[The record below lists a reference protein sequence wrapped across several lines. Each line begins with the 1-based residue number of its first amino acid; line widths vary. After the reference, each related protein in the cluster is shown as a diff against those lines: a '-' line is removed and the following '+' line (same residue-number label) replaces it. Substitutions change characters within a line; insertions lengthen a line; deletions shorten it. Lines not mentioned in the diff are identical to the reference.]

1 MEFEYSIINDA
12 VCITG
17 LQERCEELCI
27 PDYIDGREV
36 AYIGSN
42 AFNGNRHLKKV
53 SLGKNVR
60 VVEDHAFFYCTE
72 LRELE

>member
-1 MEFEYSIINDA
+1 MEFEYSIVNDA

-53 SLGKNVR
+53 SLGKMF
-60 VVEDHAFFYCTE
+60 ALWKTTPFFTAQSFGS
-72 LRELE
+72 LN